1 MSGAS
6 GEINKSSSTNSNS
19 NSNSSS
25 SSSSGSSSARSNS
38 SSSGNGIE
46 EHRGRSG
53 SIITGSSCSI
63 AACLKNFTE
72 FEYLTEDIFCSRCC
86 INGPCKKRLSISQ
99 SPKVLVLQ
107 LKRFDAILSKKIT
120 SKVTFPL
127 QNLNIDEFMYSSETS
142 SSGTAQVAGNAA
154 SSVFDLQAVV
164 THSGTLHNVSKQIAK
179 SYYSYSMLIYYQYYH
194 LHLSILFIRFYLPL
208 GSLHSLHR
216 Q

>member
-1 MSGAS
+1 MSSYQNDEAR
-6 GEINKSSSTNSNS
+6 
-19 NSNSSS
+19 SNSSS
-25 SSSSGSSSARSNS
+25 SSSS
-38 SSSGNGIE
+38 SSSGGGNGNVNGNGME

-53 SIITGSSCSI
+53 SIIAGRSCSL
-63 AACLKNFTE
+63 AECLRNFTE

-142 SSGTAQVAGNAA
+142 SSGVGTTQVAGNVA

-164 THSGTLHNVSKQIAK
+164 THSGTLHNVSKLLKVLTLYLFTTNII
-179 SYYSYSMLIYYQYYH
+179 IYY
-194 LHLSILFIRFYLPL
+194 F
-208 GSLHSLHR
+208 
-216 Q
+216 